1 KKAELQNLIVKAN
14 HLLTESHLS
23 MNQDEAQL
31 KQTVAQAQAVLNQTA
46 PDCELVNAINAVQ
59 QDIQNVES
67 YQAFVAHH

>member
-1 KKAELQNLIVKAN
+1 
-14 HLLTESHLS
+14 

-46 PDCELVNAINAVQ
+46 PDFELVNAINAVQ
-59 QDIQNVES
+59 QHIQNVES